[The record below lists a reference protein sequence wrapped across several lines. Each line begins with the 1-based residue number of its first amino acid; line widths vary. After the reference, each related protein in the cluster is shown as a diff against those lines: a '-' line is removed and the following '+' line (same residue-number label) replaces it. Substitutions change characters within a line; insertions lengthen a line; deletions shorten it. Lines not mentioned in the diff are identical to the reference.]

1 MATDTPRIPEQ
12 GVATLPDEAWERAR
26 RRAEIISPLAQ
37 SETVGHEAADMA
49 AQALGL
55 SRRQVYVLI
64 RRARQGSGLVT
75 DLVPGQ
81 SGGGKGKGRLPEP
94 VERVIHEL
102 LQKRF
107 LTKQKRSLAAFHR
120 EVTQVCKA
128 QKLRVPARNTVALRI
143 ASLDPRKVIRRRE
156 GQDAARDLQG
166 VGGEPPAVTA
176 PLEQVQIDH
185 TVIDLIV
192 VDDRDRQPIGRP
204 YLTLAIDVFT
214 RCVLGMVVTLEAPS
228 AVSVGLCL
236 VHVACD
242 KRPWLEGL
250 KVEMDWPMSGKPLLL
265 YLDNAAEFK
274 SEALRRGCEQHG
286 IRLDYRPLGQPH
298 YGGIV
303 ERIIGTAMQMIH
315 DDLPGTTFSNPDQ
328 RGDYDSENKAALTL
342 RELER
347 WLTLAVGTYHGSVH
361 NGLLQ
366 PPAARWA
373 EAVARVGVPAVV
385 TRATAFLVDFL
396 PILRR
401 TLTRTGFVID
411 HIHYYADALKP
422 WIARR
427 DRLPAFLIRR
437 DPRDIS
443 RIWVLEPEGQHYL
456 EIPYRTLSH
465 PAVTL
470 WEQRQA
476 LAKLRQQGREQV
488 DESALFRMI
497 GQMREIV
504 TAAQKAKGLSSCLG
518 RNSAAFDAMGWEFLR
533 ETSRQ
538 VREGEA
544 SGSLRLSRRLSSSTI
559 RRSRSCLSR
568 ALDAIQGD
576 GFLFADLSRAAAGCV
591 YWIYGNGRRT
601 FFRAGRGLG
610 HRSADWHRTRT
621 AGAQLRQGGVSWC
634 SNLYPGFACRCAQHA
649 GRRCAASGGRRS
661 NRRRRPRCLDRGAW

>member
-1 MATDTPRIPEQ
+1 MTSDTPPIAAQ
-12 GVATLPDEAWERAR
+12 GVATLPDEAWAQAR
-26 RRAEIISPLAQ
+26 HRTEIIGPLAAL
-37 SETVGHEAADMA
+37 EVVGHEAADEA

-64 RRARQGSGLVT
+64 RRARQGTGLVT
-75 DLVPGQ
+75 DLTPGR

-94 VERVIHEL
+94 VERIIREL

-120 EVTQVCKA
+120 EVAQACKT
-128 QKLRVPARNTVALRI
+128 QKLPVPARNTVAQRI
-143 ASLDPRKVIRRRE
+143 AGLHPAKIARSRG
-156 GQDAARDLQG
+156 GQDAARPLQG
-166 VGGEPPAVTA
+166 AGGIPPEVTM

-192 VDDRDRQPIGRP
+192 VDERDRQPIGRP

-236 VHVACD
+236 AHAACD

-250 KVEMDWPMSGKPLLL
+250 NVEMDWPMSGKPRLL

-286 IRLDYRPLGQPH
+286 IRLDYRPPGQPH

-315 DDLPGTTFSNPDQ
+315 DELPGTTFSNPGQ
-328 RGDYDSENKAALTL
+328 RGEYDSEKMATLTL

-347 WLTLAVGTYHGSVH
+347 WLALAVGTYHGSVH

-373 EAVARVGVPAVV
+373 EAVV
-385 TRATAFLVDFL
+385 TRPTAFLVDFL
-396 PILRR
+396 PVIRR

-427 DRLPAFLIRR
+427 ERLPAFLIRR

-456 EIPYRTLSH
+456 EIHYRTLSH

-476 LAKLRQQGREQV
+476 LAKLRQLGREQV

-504 TAAQKAKGLSSCLG
+504 TTAQKATRKARRDADRRQHLKTSEPPAKPIPPDVDMADPQADNLPP
-518 RNSAAFDAMGWEFLR
+518 AKPFDQIEEW
-533 ETSRQ
+533 
-538 VREGEA
+538 
-544 SGSLRLSRRLSSSTI
+544 
-559 RRSRSCLSR
+559 
-568 ALDAIQGD
+568 
-576 GFLFADLSRAAAGCV
+576 
-591 YWIYGNGRRT
+591 
-601 FFRAGRGLG
+601 
-610 HRSADWHRTRT
+610 
-621 AGAQLRQGGVSWC
+621 
-634 SNLYPGFACRCAQHA
+634 
-649 GRRCAASGGRRS
+649 
-661 NRRRRPRCLDRGAW
+661 

>member
-1 MATDTPRIPEQ
+1 MTSDTPPIAAQ
-12 GVATLPDEAWERAR
+12 GVATLPDEAWAQAR
-26 RRAEIISPLAQ
+26 HRTEIIGPLAAL
-37 SETVGHEAADMA
+37 EVVGHEAADEA

-64 RRARQGSGLVT
+64 RRARQGTGLVT
-75 DLVPGQ
+75 DLTPGR

-94 VERVIHEL
+94 VERIIREL

-120 EVTQVCKA
+120 EVAQACKT
-128 QKLRVPARNTVALRI
+128 QKLPVPARNTVAQRI
-143 ASLDPRKVIRRRE
+143 AGLHPAKIARSRG
-156 GQDAARDLQG
+156 GQDAARPLQG
-166 VGGEPPAVTA
+166 AGGIPPEVTM

-192 VDDRDRQPIGRP
+192 VDERDRQPIGRP

-236 VHVACD
+236 AHAACD

-250 KVEMDWPMSGKPLLL
+250 NVEMDWPMSGKPRLL
-265 YLDNAAEFK
+265 YLDNAAAFK
-274 SEALRRGCEQHG
+274 SQALRRGCEQHG
-286 IRLDYRPLGQPH
+286 IRLDYRPPGQPH

-315 DDLPGTTFSNPDQ
+315 DELPGTTLSNPGQ
-328 RGDYDSENKAALTL
+328 RGEYDSEKMATLTL

-347 WLTLAVGTYHGSVH
+347 WLALAVGTYHGSVH

-373 EAVARVGVPAVV
+373 EAVERVGVPAVV
-385 TRATAFLVDFL
+385 TRPTAFLVDFL
-396 PILRR
+396 PVIRR

-427 DRLPAFLIRR
+427 ERLPAFLIRR

-456 EIPYRTLSH
+456 EIHYRTLSH

-476 LAKLRQQGREQV
+476 LAKLRQLGREQV

-504 TAAQKAKGLSSCLG
+504 TTAQKATRKARRDADRRQHLKTSEPPAKPIPPDVDMADPQADNLPP
-518 RNSAAFDAMGWEFLR
+518 AKPFDQIEEW
-533 ETSRQ
+533 
-538 VREGEA
+538 
-544 SGSLRLSRRLSSSTI
+544 
-559 RRSRSCLSR
+559 
-568 ALDAIQGD
+568 
-576 GFLFADLSRAAAGCV
+576 
-591 YWIYGNGRRT
+591 
-601 FFRAGRGLG
+601 
-610 HRSADWHRTRT
+610 
-621 AGAQLRQGGVSWC
+621 
-634 SNLYPGFACRCAQHA
+634 
-649 GRRCAASGGRRS
+649 
-661 NRRRRPRCLDRGAW
+661 

>member
-1 MATDTPRIPEQ
+1 MTSDTPPIAAQ
-12 GVATLPDEAWERAR
+12 GVATLPDEAWAQAR
-26 RRAEIISPLAQ
+26 HRTEIIGPLAAL
-37 SETVGHEAADMA
+37 EVVGHEAADEA

-64 RRARQGSGLVT
+64 RRARQGTGLVT
-75 DLVPGQ
+75 DLTPGR

-94 VERVIHEL
+94 VERIIREL
-102 LQKRF
+102 LQKRL

-120 EVTQVCKA
+120 EVAQACKT
-128 QKLRVPARNTVALRI
+128 QKLPVPARNTVAQRI
-143 ASLDPRKVIRRRE
+143 AGLHPAKIARSRG
-156 GQDAARDLQG
+156 GQDAARPLQG
-166 VGGEPPAVTA
+166 AGGIPPEVTM

-192 VDDRDRQPIGRP
+192 VDERDRQPIGRP

-236 VHVACD
+236 AHAACD

-250 KVEMDWPMSGKPLLL
+250 NVEMDWPMSGKPRLL

-286 IRLDYRPLGQPH
+286 IRLDYRPPGQPH

-315 DDLPGTTFSNPDQ
+315 DELPGTTFSNPGQ
-328 RGDYDSENKAALTL
+328 RGEYDSEKMATLTL

-347 WLTLAVGTYHGSVH
+347 WLALAVGTYHGSVH

-373 EAVARVGVPAVV
+373 EAVERVGVPAVV
-385 TRATAFLVDFL
+385 TRPTAFLVDFL
-396 PILRR
+396 PVIRR

-427 DRLPAFLIRR
+427 ERLPAFLIRR

-456 EIPYRTLSH
+456 EIHYRTLSH

-476 LAKLRQQGREQV
+476 LAKLRQLGREQV

-504 TAAQKAKGLSSCLG
+504 TTAQKATRKARRDADRRQHLKTSEPPAKPIPPDVDMADPQADNLPP
-518 RNSAAFDAMGWEFLR
+518 AKPFDQIEEW
-533 ETSRQ
+533 
-538 VREGEA
+538 
-544 SGSLRLSRRLSSSTI
+544 
-559 RRSRSCLSR
+559 
-568 ALDAIQGD
+568 
-576 GFLFADLSRAAAGCV
+576 
-591 YWIYGNGRRT
+591 
-601 FFRAGRGLG
+601 
-610 HRSADWHRTRT
+610 
-621 AGAQLRQGGVSWC
+621 
-634 SNLYPGFACRCAQHA
+634 
-649 GRRCAASGGRRS
+649 
-661 NRRRRPRCLDRGAW
+661 

>member
-1 MATDTPRIPEQ
+1 MTSDTPPIAAQ
-12 GVATLPDEAWERAR
+12 GVATLPDEAWAQAR
-26 RRAEIISPLAQ
+26 HRTEIIGPLAAL
-37 SETVGHEAADMA
+37 EVVGHEAADEA

-64 RRARQGSGLVT
+64 RRARQGTGLVT
-75 DLVPGQ
+75 DLTPGR

-94 VERVIHEL
+94 VERIIREL

-120 EVTQVCKA
+120 EVAQACKT
-128 QKLRVPARNTVALRI
+128 QKLPVPARNTVAQRI
-143 ASLDPRKVIRRRE
+143 AGLHPAKIARSRG
-156 GQDAARDLQG
+156 GQDAARPLQG
-166 VGGEPPAVTA
+166 AGGIPPEVTM

-192 VDDRDRQPIGRP
+192 VDERDRQPIGRP

-236 VHVACD
+236 AHAACD

-250 KVEMDWPMSGKPLLL
+250 NVEMDWPMSGKPRLL

-286 IRLDYRPLGQPH
+286 IRLDYRPPGQPH

-315 DDLPGTTFSNPDQ
+315 DELPGTTFSNPGQ
-328 RGDYDSENKAALTL
+328 RGEYDSEKMATLTL

-347 WLTLAVGTYHGSVH
+347 WLALAVGTYHGSVH

-373 EAVARVGVPAVV
+373 EAVERVGVPAVV
-385 TRATAFLVDFL
+385 TRPTAFLVDFL
-396 PILRR
+396 PVIRR

-427 DRLPAFLIRR
+427 ERLPAFLIRR

-456 EIPYRTLSH
+456 EIHYRTLSH

-476 LAKLRQQGREQV
+476 LAKLRQLGREQV

-504 TAAQKAKGLSSCLG
+504 TTAQKATRKARRDADRRQHLKTSEPPAKPIPPDVDMAVPQADNLPP
-518 RNSAAFDAMGWEFLR
+518 AKPFDQIEEW
-533 ETSRQ
+533 
-538 VREGEA
+538 
-544 SGSLRLSRRLSSSTI
+544 
-559 RRSRSCLSR
+559 
-568 ALDAIQGD
+568 
-576 GFLFADLSRAAAGCV
+576 
-591 YWIYGNGRRT
+591 
-601 FFRAGRGLG
+601 
-610 HRSADWHRTRT
+610 
-621 AGAQLRQGGVSWC
+621 
-634 SNLYPGFACRCAQHA
+634 
-649 GRRCAASGGRRS
+649 
-661 NRRRRPRCLDRGAW
+661 

>member
-1 MATDTPRIPEQ
+1 M
-12 GVATLPDEAWERAR
+12 ATLPDEAWAQAR
-26 RRAEIISPLAQ
+26 HRTEIIGPLAAL
-37 SETVGHEAADMA
+37 EVVGHEAADEA

-64 RRARQGSGLVT
+64 RRARLGSGLVT
-75 DLVPGQ
+75 DLALGQ
-81 SGGGKGKGRLPEP
+81 SSGGKGKGRLPEP
-94 VERVIHEL
+94 VERIIREL

-120 EVTQVCKA
+120 EVAQACKT
-128 QKLRVPARNTVALRI
+128 QKLPVPARNTVAQRI
-143 ASLDPRKVIRRRE
+143 AGLHPAKIARSRG
-156 GQDAARDLQG
+156 GQDAARPLQG
-166 VGGEPPAVTA
+166 AGGIPPEVTM

-192 VDDRDRQPIGRP
+192 VDERDRQPIGRP

-236 VHVACD
+236 AHAACD

-250 KVEMDWPMSGKPLLL
+250 NVEMDWPMSGKPRLL

-286 IRLDYRPLGQPH
+286 IRLDYRPPGQPH

-315 DDLPGTTFSNPDQ
+315 DELPGTTFSNPGQ
-328 RGDYDSENKAALTL
+328 RGEYDSEKMATLTL

-347 WLTLAVGTYHGSVH
+347 WLALAVGTYHGSVH

-373 EAVARVGVPAVV
+373 EAVERVGVPAVV
-385 TRATAFLVDFL
+385 TRPTAFLVDFL
-396 PILRR
+396 PVIRR

-427 DRLPAFLIRR
+427 ERLPAFLIRR

-456 EIPYRTLSH
+456 EIHYRTLSH

-476 LAKLRQQGREQV
+476 LAKLRQLGREQV

-504 TAAQKAKGLSSCLG
+504 TTAQKATRKARRDADRRQHLKTSEPPAKPIPPDVDMADPQADNLPP
-518 RNSAAFDAMGWEFLR
+518 AKPFDQIEEWSPSMN
-533 ETSRQ
+533 
-538 VREGEA
+538 
-544 SGSLRLSRRLSSSTI
+544 I
-559 RRSRSCLSR
+559 
-568 ALDAIQGD
+568 
-576 GFLFADLSRAAAGCV
+576 
-591 YWIYGNGRRT
+591 
-601 FFRAGRGLG
+601 RGLAMEC
-610 HRSADWHRTRT
+610 SRT
-621 AGAQLRQGGVSWC
+621 
-634 SNLYPGFACRCAQHA
+634 
-649 GRRCAASGGRRS
+649 
-661 NRRRRPRCLDRGAW
+661 

>member
-1 MATDTPRIPEQ
+1 MTSDTPPIAAQ
-12 GVATLPDEAWERAR
+12 GVATLPDEAWAQAR
-26 RRAEIISPLAQ
+26 HRTEIIGPLAAL
-37 SETVGHEAADMA
+37 EVVGHEAADEA

-64 RRARQGSGLVT
+64 RRARQGTGLVT
-75 DLVPGQ
+75 DLTPGR
-81 SGGGKGKGRLPEP
+81 SGGGKGKGCLPEP
-94 VERVIHEL
+94 VERIIREL

-120 EVTQVCKA
+120 EVAQACKT
-128 QKLRVPARNTVALRI
+128 QKLPVPARNTVAQRI
-143 ASLDPRKVIRRRE
+143 AGLHPAKIARSRG
-156 GQDAARDLQG
+156 GQDAARPLQG
-166 VGGEPPAVTA
+166 AGGIPPEVTM

-192 VDDRDRQPIGRP
+192 VDERDRQPIGRP

-236 VHVACD
+236 AHAACD

-250 KVEMDWPMSGKPLLL
+250 NVEMDWPMSGKPRLL

-286 IRLDYRPLGQPH
+286 IRLDYRPPGQPH

-315 DDLPGTTFSNPDQ
+315 DELPGTTFSNPGQ
-328 RGDYDSENKAALTL
+328 RGEYDSEKMATLTL

-347 WLTLAVGTYHGSVH
+347 WLALAVGTYHGSVH

-373 EAVARVGVPAVV
+373 EAVERVGVPAVV
-385 TRATAFLVDFL
+385 TRPTAFLVDFL
-396 PILRR
+396 PVIRR

-427 DRLPAFLIRR
+427 ERLPAFLIRR

-456 EIPYRTLSH
+456 EIHYRTLSH

-476 LAKLRQQGREQV
+476 LAKLRQLGREQV

-504 TAAQKAKGLSSCLG
+504 TTAQKATRKARRDADRRQHLKTSEPPAKPIPPDVDMADPQADNLPP
-518 RNSAAFDAMGWEFLR
+518 AKPFDQIEEW
-533 ETSRQ
+533 
-538 VREGEA
+538 
-544 SGSLRLSRRLSSSTI
+544 
-559 RRSRSCLSR
+559 
-568 ALDAIQGD
+568 
-576 GFLFADLSRAAAGCV
+576 
-591 YWIYGNGRRT
+591 
-601 FFRAGRGLG
+601 
-610 HRSADWHRTRT
+610 
-621 AGAQLRQGGVSWC
+621 
-634 SNLYPGFACRCAQHA
+634 
-649 GRRCAASGGRRS
+649 
-661 NRRRRPRCLDRGAW
+661 

>member
-1 MATDTPRIPEQ
+1 MASDTSLIAEQ
-12 GVATLPDEAWERAR
+12 GVATLPDAAWAQAR
-26 RRAEIISPLAQ
+26 QRAEIIGPLAALDV
-37 SETVGHEAADMA
+37 VGHEAADA
-49 AQALGL
+49 AAHALGL

-64 RRARQGSGLVT
+64 RRARQGAGLVT
-75 DLVPGQ
+75 DLARSR
-81 SGGGKGKGRLPEP
+81 SGGGKGKGRLPES
-94 VERVIHEL
+94 VERIIREL

-120 EVTQVCKA
+120 EVAQACKA
-128 QKLRVPARNTVALRI
+128 QKLRAPARNTVALRI
-143 ASLDPRKVIRRRE
+143 AGLDPLKATRRRE
-156 GQDAARDLQG
+156 GQDASRSLQG

-192 VDDRDRQPIGRP
+192 VDERDRQPIGRP
-204 YLTLAIDVFT
+204 YLTIAIDVFT

-228 AVSVGLCL
+228 SVSVGLCL

-250 KVEMDWPMSGKPLLL
+250 NIEMEWPMSGKPRLL

-315 DDLPGTTFSNPDQ
+315 DELPGTTFSNPDQ

-347 WLTLAVGTYHGSVH
+347 WLTVAVGTYHGSVH

-373 EAVARVGVPAVV
+373 EAIARTGVPTVI
-385 TRATAFLVDFL
+385 TRTTAFLVDFL
-396 PILRR
+396 PIIRR

-504 TAAQKAKGLSSCLG
+504 STAQKATRKARRDADRRQHLKATAVLFKTTPPPDADMADPQAD
-518 RNSAAFDAMGWEFLR
+518 NQPPAKPFDQIEEW
-533 ETSRQ
+533 
-538 VREGEA
+538 
-544 SGSLRLSRRLSSSTI
+544 
-559 RRSRSCLSR
+559 
-568 ALDAIQGD
+568 
-576 GFLFADLSRAAAGCV
+576 
-591 YWIYGNGRRT
+591 
-601 FFRAGRGLG
+601 
-610 HRSADWHRTRT
+610 
-621 AGAQLRQGGVSWC
+621 
-634 SNLYPGFACRCAQHA
+634 
-649 GRRCAASGGRRS
+649 
-661 NRRRRPRCLDRGAW
+661 

>member
-1 MATDTPRIPEQ
+1 MTSDTPPIAAQ
-12 GVATLPDEAWERAR
+12 GVATLPDEAWAQAR
-26 RRAEIISPLAQ
+26 HRTEIIGPLAAL
-37 SETVGHEAADMA
+37 EVVGHEAADEA

-64 RRARQGSGLVT
+64 RRARLGTGLVT
-75 DLVPGQ
+75 DLTPGR

-94 VERVIHEL
+94 VERIIREL

-120 EVTQVCKA
+120 EVAQACKT
-128 QKLRVPARNTVALRI
+128 QKLPVPARNTVAQRI
-143 ASLDPRKVIRRRE
+143 AGLHPAKIARSRG
-156 GQDAARDLQG
+156 GQDAARPLQG
-166 VGGEPPAVTA
+166 AGGIPPEVTM

-192 VDDRDRQPIGRP
+192 VDERDRQPIGRP

-236 VHVACD
+236 AHAACD

-250 KVEMDWPMSGKPLLL
+250 NVEMDWPMSGKPRLL

-286 IRLDYRPLGQPH
+286 IRLDYRPPGQPH

-315 DDLPGTTFSNPDQ
+315 DELPGTTFSNPGQ
-328 RGDYDSENKAALTL
+328 RGEYDSEKMATLTL

-347 WLTLAVGTYHGSVH
+347 WLALAVGTYHGSVH

-373 EAVARVGVPAVV
+373 EAVERVGVPAVV
-385 TRATAFLVDFL
+385 TRPTAFLVDFL
-396 PILRR
+396 PVIRR

-427 DRLPAFLIRR
+427 ERLPAFLIRR

-456 EIPYRTLSH
+456 EIHYRTLSH

-476 LAKLRQQGREQV
+476 LAKLRQLGREQV

-504 TAAQKAKGLSSCLG
+504 TTAQKATRKARRDADRRQHLKTSEPPAKPIPPDVDMADPQADNLPP
-518 RNSAAFDAMGWEFLR
+518 AKPFDQIEEW
-533 ETSRQ
+533 
-538 VREGEA
+538 
-544 SGSLRLSRRLSSSTI
+544 
-559 RRSRSCLSR
+559 
-568 ALDAIQGD
+568 
-576 GFLFADLSRAAAGCV
+576 
-591 YWIYGNGRRT
+591 
-601 FFRAGRGLG
+601 
-610 HRSADWHRTRT
+610 
-621 AGAQLRQGGVSWC
+621 
-634 SNLYPGFACRCAQHA
+634 
-649 GRRCAASGGRRS
+649 
-661 NRRRRPRCLDRGAW
+661 

>member
-1 MATDTPRIPEQ
+1 MTSDTPPIAAQ
-12 GVATLPDEAWERAR
+12 GVATLPDEAWAQAR
-26 RRAEIISPLAQ
+26 HRTEIIGPLAAL
-37 SETVGHEAADMA
+37 EVVGHEAADEA

-64 RRARQGSGLVT
+64 RRARQGTGLVT
-75 DLVPGQ
+75 DLTPGR

-94 VERVIHEL
+94 VERIIREL

-120 EVTQVCKA
+120 EVAQACKT
-128 QKLRVPARNTVALRI
+128 QKLPVPARNTVAQRI
-143 ASLDPRKVIRRRE
+143 AGLHPAKIARSRG
-156 GQDAARDLQG
+156 GQDAARPLQG
-166 VGGEPPAVTA
+166 AGGIPPEVTM

-192 VDDRDRQPIGRP
+192 VDERDRQPIGRP

-236 VHVACD
+236 AHAACD

-250 KVEMDWPMSGKPLLL
+250 NVEMDWPMSGKPRLL

-286 IRLDYRPLGQPH
+286 IRLDYRPPGQPH

-315 DDLPGTTFSNPDQ
+315 DELPGTTFSNPGQ
-328 RGDYDSENKAALTL
+328 RGEYDSEKMATLTL

-347 WLTLAVGTYHGSVH
+347 WLALAVGTYHGSVH

-373 EAVARVGVPAVV
+373 EAVERVGVPAVV
-385 TRATAFLVDFL
+385 TRPTAFLVDFL
-396 PILRR
+396 PVIRR

-427 DRLPAFLIRR
+427 ERLPAFLIRR

-456 EIPYRTLSH
+456 EIHYRTLPH

-476 LAKLRQQGREQV
+476 LAKLRQLGREQV

-504 TAAQKAKGLSSCLG
+504 TTAQKATRKARRDADRRQHLKTSEPPAKPIPPDVDMADPQADNLPP
-518 RNSAAFDAMGWEFLR
+518 AKPFDQIEEW
-533 ETSRQ
+533 
-538 VREGEA
+538 
-544 SGSLRLSRRLSSSTI
+544 
-559 RRSRSCLSR
+559 
-568 ALDAIQGD
+568 
-576 GFLFADLSRAAAGCV
+576 
-591 YWIYGNGRRT
+591 
-601 FFRAGRGLG
+601 
-610 HRSADWHRTRT
+610 
-621 AGAQLRQGGVSWC
+621 
-634 SNLYPGFACRCAQHA
+634 
-649 GRRCAASGGRRS
+649 
-661 NRRRRPRCLDRGAW
+661 

>member
-1 MATDTPRIPEQ
+1 MTSDTPPIAAQ
-12 GVATLPDEAWERAR
+12 GVATLPDEAWAQAR
-26 RRAEIISPLAQ
+26 HRTEIIGPLAAL
-37 SETVGHEAADMA
+37 EVVGHEAADEA

-64 RRARQGSGLVT
+64 RRARQGTGLVT
-75 DLVPGQ
+75 DLTPGR

-94 VERVIHEL
+94 VERIIREL

-120 EVTQVCKA
+120 EVAQACKT
-128 QKLRVPARNTVALRI
+128 QKLPVPARNTVAQRI
-143 ASLDPRKVIRRRE
+143 AGLHPAKIARSRG
-156 GQDAARDLQG
+156 GQDAARPLQG
-166 VGGEPPAVTA
+166 AGGIPPEVTM

-192 VDDRDRQPIGRP
+192 VDERDRQPIGRP

-236 VHVACD
+236 AHAACD

-250 KVEMDWPMSGKPLLL
+250 NVEMDWPMSGKPRLL

-286 IRLDYRPLGQPH
+286 IRLDYRPPGQPH

-315 DDLPGTTFSNPDQ
+315 DELPGTTFSNPDQ
-328 RGDYDSENKAALTL
+328 RGEYASEKMAALTL

-366 PPAARWA
+366 PPATRWA

-396 PILRR
+396 PIIRR

-427 DRLPAFLIRR
+427 ERWPSFLIRR

-504 TAAQKAKGLSSCLG
+504 TTAQKATRKARRDADRRQHLKTSEPPAKPIPPDVDMADPQADNLPP
-518 RNSAAFDAMGWEFLR
+518 AKPFDQIEEW
-533 ETSRQ
+533 
-538 VREGEA
+538 
-544 SGSLRLSRRLSSSTI
+544 
-559 RRSRSCLSR
+559 
-568 ALDAIQGD
+568 
-576 GFLFADLSRAAAGCV
+576 
-591 YWIYGNGRRT
+591 
-601 FFRAGRGLG
+601 
-610 HRSADWHRTRT
+610 
-621 AGAQLRQGGVSWC
+621 
-634 SNLYPGFACRCAQHA
+634 
-649 GRRCAASGGRRS
+649 
-661 NRRRRPRCLDRGAW
+661 

>member
-1 MATDTPRIPEQ
+1 MTSDTPPIAAQ
-12 GVATLPDEAWERAR
+12 GVATLPDEAWAQAR
-26 RRAEIISPLAQ
+26 HRTEIIGPLAAL
-37 SETVGHEAADMA
+37 EVVGHEAADEA

-64 RRARQGSGLVT
+64 RRARQGTGLVT
-75 DLVPGQ
+75 DLTPGR

-94 VERVIHEL
+94 VERIIREL

-120 EVTQVCKA
+120 EVAQACKT
-128 QKLRVPARNTVALRI
+128 QKLPVPARNTVAQRI
-143 ASLDPRKVIRRRE
+143 AGLHPAKIARSRG
-156 GQDAARDLQG
+156 GQDAARPLQG
-166 VGGEPPAVTA
+166 AGGIPPEVTM

-192 VDDRDRQPIGRP
+192 VDERDRQPIGRP

-236 VHVACD
+236 AHAACD

-250 KVEMDWPMSGKPLLL
+250 NVEMDWPMSGKPRLL

-286 IRLDYRPLGQPH
+286 IRLDYRPPGQPH

-315 DDLPGTTFSNPDQ
+315 DELPGTTFSNPGQ
-328 RGDYDSENKAALTL
+328 RGEYDSEKMATLTL

-347 WLTLAVGTYHGSVH
+347 WLALAVGTYHGSVH

-373 EAVARVGVPAVV
+373 EAVERVGVPAVV
-385 TRATAFLVDFL
+385 TRPTAFLVDFL
-396 PILRR
+396 PVIRR

-427 DRLPAFLIRR
+427 ERLPAFLIRR

-456 EIPYRTLSH
+456 EIHYRTLSH

-476 LAKLRQQGREQV
+476 LAKLRQLGREQV

-504 TAAQKAKGLSSCLG
+504 TTAQKATRKA
-518 RNSAAFDAMGWEFLR
+518 RRDADRRQHLK
-533 ETSRQ
+533 TSEPPAKPIPPD
-538 VREGEA
+538 V
-544 SGSLRLSRRLSSSTI
+544 
-559 RRSRSCLSR
+559 
-568 ALDAIQGD
+568 DM
-576 GFLFADLSRAAAGCV
+576 ADPQ
-591 YWIYGNGRRT
+591 
-601 FFRAGRGLG
+601 
-610 HRSADWHRTRT
+610 AD
-621 AGAQLRQGGVSWC
+621 
-634 SNLYPGFACRCAQHA
+634 NLP
-649 GRRCAASGGRRS
+649 
-661 NRRRRPRCLDRGAW
+661 P

>member
-1 MATDTPRIPEQ
+1 MASDTLPIAEQ
-12 GVATLPDEAWERAR
+12 GVATLPDEAWAQAR
-26 RRAEIISPLAQ
+26 HRTEIIGPLAAL
-37 SETVGHEAADMA
+37 EVVGHEAADEA

-64 RRARQGSGLVT
+64 RRARQGTGLVT
-75 DLVPGQ
+75 DLTPGR

-94 VERVIHEL
+94 VERIIREL

-120 EVTQVCKA
+120 EVAQACKT
-128 QKLRVPARNTVALRI
+128 QKLPVPARNTVAQRI
-143 ASLDPRKVIRRRE
+143 AGLHPAKIARSRG
-156 GQDAARDLQG
+156 GQDAARPLQG
-166 VGGEPPAVTA
+166 AGGIPPEVTM

-192 VDDRDRQPIGRP
+192 VDERDRQPIGRP

-236 VHVACD
+236 AHAACD

-250 KVEMDWPMSGKPLLL
+250 NVEMDWPMSGKPRLL

-286 IRLDYRPLGQPH
+286 IRLDYRPPGQPH

-315 DDLPGTTFSNPDQ
+315 DELPGTTFSNPGQ
-328 RGDYDSENKAALTL
+328 RGEYDSEKMATLTL

-347 WLTLAVGTYHGSVH
+347 WLALAVGTYHGSVH

-373 EAVARVGVPAVV
+373 EAVERVGVPAVV
-385 TRATAFLVDFL
+385 TRPTAFLVDFL
-396 PILRR
+396 PVIRR

-427 DRLPAFLIRR
+427 ERLPAFLIRR

-456 EIPYRTLSH
+456 EIHYRTLSH

-476 LAKLRQQGREQV
+476 LAKLRQLGREQV

-504 TAAQKAKGLSSCLG
+504 TTAQKATRKARRDADRRQHLKTSEPPAKPIPPDVDMADPQADNLPP
-518 RNSAAFDAMGWEFLR
+518 AKPFDQIEEW
-533 ETSRQ
+533 
-538 VREGEA
+538 
-544 SGSLRLSRRLSSSTI
+544 
-559 RRSRSCLSR
+559 
-568 ALDAIQGD
+568 
-576 GFLFADLSRAAAGCV
+576 
-591 YWIYGNGRRT
+591 
-601 FFRAGRGLG
+601 
-610 HRSADWHRTRT
+610 
-621 AGAQLRQGGVSWC
+621 
-634 SNLYPGFACRCAQHA
+634 
-649 GRRCAASGGRRS
+649 
-661 NRRRRPRCLDRGAW
+661 

>member
-1 MATDTPRIPEQ
+1 MASDSPPVAEQ
-12 GVATLPDEAWERAR
+12 GVATLSDAAWEQAR
-26 RRAEIISPLAQ
+26 RRTEVIGPLAAH
-37 SETVGHEAADMA
+37 ETVSHQAADEA

-64 RRARQGSGLVT
+64 RRTRQGSGLVT
-75 DLVPGQ
+75 DLVPGR
-81 SGGGKGKGRLPEP
+81 SGGGKGKGRLPDS
-94 VERVIHEL
+94 VERVIREL

-107 LTKQKRSLAAFHR
+107 LTKQKRTLTALHR
-120 EVTQVCKA
+120 EVAQACKA

-143 ASLDPRKVIRRRE
+143 ANLDPLKTTRRRE
-156 GQDAARDLQG
+156 GQDASRDLQG
-166 VGGEPPAVTA
+166 AGGLPPPVTL

-192 VDDRDRQPIGRP
+192 VDERDRQPIGRP

-214 RCVLGMVVTLEAPS
+214 RCVLGMVITLEAPS

-236 VHVACD
+236 AHVACD

-250 KVEMDWPMSGKPLLL
+250 NVEMDWPMSGKPRQL

-303 ERIIGTAMQMIH
+303 ERVIGTAMQMIH
-315 DDLPGTTFSNPDQ
+315 DELPGTTFSNPVQ
-328 RGDYDSENKAALTL
+328 RGVYASEKMAALTL

-347 WLTLAVGTYHGSVH
+347 WLALAVGTYHGSVH
-361 NGLLQ
+361 SGLLQ

-396 PILRR
+396 PIIRR

-456 EIPYRTLSH
+456 QIPYRTLSH
-465 PAVTL
+465 PAVTC

-504 TAAQKAKGLSSCLG
+504 TSAQKATRKARRDADRRQHL
-518 RNSAAFDAMGWEFLR
+518 RISAPPVEPVPPDANMTDPQTDNQPPVKPFDQIEEW
-533 ETSRQ
+533 
-538 VREGEA
+538 
-544 SGSLRLSRRLSSSTI
+544 
-559 RRSRSCLSR
+559 
-568 ALDAIQGD
+568 
-576 GFLFADLSRAAAGCV
+576 
-591 YWIYGNGRRT
+591 
-601 FFRAGRGLG
+601 
-610 HRSADWHRTRT
+610 
-621 AGAQLRQGGVSWC
+621 
-634 SNLYPGFACRCAQHA
+634 
-649 GRRCAASGGRRS
+649 
-661 NRRRRPRCLDRGAW
+661 

>member
-1 MATDTPRIPEQ
+1 MTSDTPPIAAQ
-12 GVATLPDEAWERAR
+12 GVATLPDEAWAQAR
-26 RRAEIISPLAQ
+26 HRTEIIGPLAAL
-37 SETVGHEAADMA
+37 EVVGHEAADEA

-64 RRARQGSGLVT
+64 RRARQGTGLVT
-75 DLVPGQ
+75 DLTPGR
-81 SGGGKGKGRLPEP
+81 SGGGNGKGRLPEP
-94 VERVIHEL
+94 VERIIREL

-120 EVTQVCKA
+120 EVAQACKT
-128 QKLRVPARNTVALRI
+128 QKLPVPARNTVAQRI
-143 ASLDPRKVIRRRE
+143 AGLHPAKIARSRG
-156 GQDAARDLQG
+156 GQDAARPLQG
-166 VGGEPPAVTA
+166 AGGIPPEVTM

-192 VDDRDRQPIGRP
+192 VDERDRQPIGRP

-236 VHVACD
+236 AHAACD

-250 KVEMDWPMSGKPLLL
+250 NVEMDWPMSGKPRLL

-286 IRLDYRPLGQPH
+286 IRLDYRPPGQPH

-315 DDLPGTTFSNPDQ
+315 DELPGTTFSNPGQ
-328 RGDYDSENKAALTL
+328 RGEYDSEKMATLTL

-347 WLTLAVGTYHGSVH
+347 WLALAVGTYHGSVH

-373 EAVARVGVPAVV
+373 EAVERVGVPAVV
-385 TRATAFLVDFL
+385 TRPTAFLVDFL
-396 PILRR
+396 PVIRR

-427 DRLPAFLIRR
+427 ERLPAFLIRR

-456 EIPYRTLSH
+456 EIHYRTLSH

-476 LAKLRQQGREQV
+476 LAKLRQLGREQV

-504 TAAQKAKGLSSCLG
+504 TTAQKATRKARRDADRRQHLKTSEPPAKPIPPDVDMADPQADNLPP
-518 RNSAAFDAMGWEFLR
+518 AKPFDQIEEW
-533 ETSRQ
+533 
-538 VREGEA
+538 
-544 SGSLRLSRRLSSSTI
+544 
-559 RRSRSCLSR
+559 
-568 ALDAIQGD
+568 
-576 GFLFADLSRAAAGCV
+576 
-591 YWIYGNGRRT
+591 
-601 FFRAGRGLG
+601 
-610 HRSADWHRTRT
+610 
-621 AGAQLRQGGVSWC
+621 
-634 SNLYPGFACRCAQHA
+634 
-649 GRRCAASGGRRS
+649 
-661 NRRRRPRCLDRGAW
+661 

>member
-1 MATDTPRIPEQ
+1 MASDTSPITEQ
-12 GVATLPDEAWERAR
+12 GVATLPDAAWAQAR
-26 RRAEIISPLAQ
+26 HRMEIIGPLAALK
-37 SETVGHEAADMA
+37 VIGHEVADTA

-64 RRARQGSGLVT
+64 HRARQGSGLVT
-75 DLVPGQ
+75 DLARGR

-94 VERVIHEL
+94 IERIIREL

-120 EVTQVCKA
+120 EIAQACKA
-128 QKLRVPARNTVALRI
+128 QKLRVPTRNTVALRI
-143 ASLDPRKVIRRRE
+143 AGLDPLEATRRRE
-156 GQDAARDLQG
+156 GQDASRCLQG
-166 VGGEPPAVTA
+166 VGGAPPAMTTL
-176 PLEQVQIDH
+176 LEQVQIDH

-192 VDDRDRQPIGRP
+192 VDERDRQPIGRP
-204 YLTLAIDVFT
+204 YLTIAIDVFT

-236 VHVACD
+236 THVACD
-242 KRPWLEGL
+242 KRPWLERLG
-250 KVEMDWPMSGKPLLL
+250 VEMSWPMSGKPIQL

-315 DDLPGTTFSNPDQ
+315 DELPGTTFSNPDQ
-328 RGDYDSENKAALTL
+328 RGEYASDKMAALTL

-347 WLTLAVGTYHGSVH
+347 WLALAVGTYHSSVH

-366 PPAARWA
+366 PPHARWT
-373 EAVARVGVPAVV
+373 EAVARTGMPTIV

-396 PILRR
+396 PIIRR

-427 DRLPAFLIRR
+427 DRQLAFLIRR

-470 WEQRQA
+470 WEQRLA

-488 DESALFRMI
+488 DEAALFRMI

-504 TAAQKAKGLSSCLG
+504 TTAQKATRKA
-518 RNSAAFDAMGWEFLR
+518 RRDADRRQHIKASAPPVKPAPPDMDAANPQADNQPPAKPFDQIEEW
-533 ETSRQ
+533 
-538 VREGEA
+538 
-544 SGSLRLSRRLSSSTI
+544 
-559 RRSRSCLSR
+559 
-568 ALDAIQGD
+568 
-576 GFLFADLSRAAAGCV
+576 
-591 YWIYGNGRRT
+591 
-601 FFRAGRGLG
+601 
-610 HRSADWHRTRT
+610 
-621 AGAQLRQGGVSWC
+621 
-634 SNLYPGFACRCAQHA
+634 
-649 GRRCAASGGRRS
+649 
-661 NRRRRPRCLDRGAW
+661 